1 MNATGS
7 QEGSSRVEREV
18 LEILERAE
26 ASQTPVDQLQ
36 ATVRRQRATV
46 GAKLAP
52 SSVEGP
58 LRSLFATDIARIAGS
73 LLLALLAALL
83 SDASRLLAFVLA
95 IASVLLLLSLWLPSR
110 GSSPG
115 GAPRWRGQD
124 LRGPGPPPF
133 GRDRNGPPKTPR

>member
-1 MNATGS
+1 MNATGG

-46 GAKLAP
+46 SAKLSRPAVD
-52 SSVEGP
+52 SP
-58 LRSLFATDIARIAGS
+58 LRSLLATDIARIAGS

-83 SDASRLLAFVLA
+83 SGASQLLAFILA

-110 GSSPG
+110 GTSPG

-124 LRGPGPPPF
+124 LRGPGSSPF
-133 GRDRNGPPKTPR
+133 NRGRDGPPKAPR